1 MYDYCTRFM
10 YFLLK
15 TYALVKEV
23 MIDLELIVAILL
35 VIALAFVVYKAV
47 PMLML
52 NEPFSV
58 YERVGDPEHRL
69 ILPPHPGIG
78 SLTPDLLSLDK
89 QNADMR
95 GPYAYTVCGQT
106 GKTKG
111 RYRNSPILEEG
122 DCLEAHGV
130 Y

>member
-1 MYDYCTRFM
+1 
-10 YFLLK
+10 
-15 TYALVKEV
+15 

-35 VIALAFVVYKAV
+35 VCALAYTIYKAV
-47 PMLML
+47 PLLMVK
-52 NEPFSV
+52 EPFDV
-58 YERVGDPEHRL
+58 YKRVNPEHRL
-69 ILPPHPGIG
+69 ILPPQAGLG
-78 SLTPDLLSLDK
+78 SLAPDLLPLDK

-111 RYRNSPILEEG
+111 KYRNSPVVEAEE